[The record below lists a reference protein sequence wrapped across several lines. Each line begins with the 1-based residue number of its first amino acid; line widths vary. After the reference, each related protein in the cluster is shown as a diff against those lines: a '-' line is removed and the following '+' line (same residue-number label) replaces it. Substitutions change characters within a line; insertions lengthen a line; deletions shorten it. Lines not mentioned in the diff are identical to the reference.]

1 MENETSTTTSATTT
15 TSSTP
20 SRTQAPQLSLYSS
33 TTERQAVQ
41 VIQQAIHRPPSMAA
55 QYLQQ
60 MYAAQQQH
68 LMLRT
73 AALQQQHHLSSSQLQ
88 SLAAVQQATL
98 SGKRQASSPTASV
111 TQQSSVSQTS
121 INLSTSPAVQLISRS
136 QTSSTA
142 GSGGGSSL
150 GQQSMLLG
158 NSSPTLTT
166 SQAQMYL
173 RAQMLILTPSATVA
187 AVQPDIPVVSSPSSS
202 QTTATQVQNLTL
214 RPHQPSTLT
223 SPQSVPLK
231 ATSQGQPLAVAH
243 PKMSVCPLKPSQQPE
258 PLLEG
263 NKKGENPITEPKPT
277 TLTRLPGDHQLIA
290 PASYPLLKHQ
300 PLPIHAAQPQKG
312 PNHQLI
318 IQQQPPLPHQVQP
331 IALQVSRQETPP
343 PSLAIQTQVP
353 PPTTISVQSQHC
365 TPITATALPLTS
377 SPGQSQPVQQ
387 QTVVVSP
394 PPTQSPTSQSPTIV
408 IQPQAL
414 IQSQPH
420 ALISAPMQLGPA
432 QLPILSTAQVIQ
444 PHLSPVTSPIAHIGP
459 LPYPTLISPSI
470 NFPPQPTHQQQPPPP
485 QASLGL
491 MSSPPPPLPQLSH
504 TPPAQLQPL
513 PLQSVQALAVQSEI
527 LTPGQMLVSEEE
539 LPAAEALVQ
548 MPYQGLPPPQTVA
561 VNLQPT
567 HQQQPPPPQ
576 ASLGLMSSPPPPL
589 PQLSHTPPAQLQPL
603 PLQSV
608 QALAVQ
614 SEILTPGQMLVS
626 EEELPAAEAL
636 VQMPYQGLPPPQTV
650 AVNLQVQHATPMEAP
665 VVYQVEGMCE
675 EEMREDREECL
686 PGNRT
691 PTPPALSPPAGHVG
705 DCEESSTHQDIST
718 GLPGLVNTS
727 GNTSVI
733 RSSSDPSYIT
743 SSPPPPLPHP
753 PPPPPPPP
761 PLPPTLLPAVVK
773 SPCKPVPAVLPENKL
788 PQAIVKPHIL
798 THLIEGFVIQEGLE
812 PFPVSRSSLLTE
824 KKEKQCE
831 QQVME
836 PNREEPQSMMETE
849 QPEHSTDSDMDDI
862 IAEGVMEETVTELL
876 KCEFCGKMGYAHK
889 FLRSKRFCSKSCA
902 KRFNVSCTK
911 RVSLLK
917 ADKGVRWTRK
927 PDGRRGRRPRGAE
940 GGSREHLL
948 RQLPATYPA
957 TGGMQP
963 ARSQSPQEDTVPVA
977 MTTRL
982 RRQSEQGRERDLRV
996 RHPSGSNES
1005 LPSVQSDPTQW
1016 TVNEVWAF
1024 IYALPGCQDIAAEFR
1039 AQEIDGQALL
1049 LLKEDHLMSAMNI
1062 KLGPALKIC
1071 ARINTLKEP

>member
-1 MENETSTTTSATTT
+1 MENETSTPTSATTT

-68 LMLRT
+68 LMLQT
-73 AALQQQHHLSSSQLQ
+73 AALQQQQHLS

-98 SGKRQASSPTASV
+98 SGGRQASSPTASV

-121 INLSTSPAVQLISRS
+121 INLSSSPAVQLISRS
-136 QTSSTA
+136 QTSSMA
-142 GSGGGSSL
+142 GSGGGGGAL
-150 GQQSMLLG
+150 GQQSILLG

-173 RAQMLILTPSATVA
+173 RAQMLILTPTATVA

-202 QTTATQVQNLTL
+202 HTPATQVQNLTL
-214 RPHQPSTLT
+214 RPHQPSTLA

-263 NKKGENPITEPKPT
+263 NKKGEDPITEPKPT
-277 TLTRLPGDHQLIA
+277 TLTHLPGAHQLIA
-290 PASYPLLKHQ
+290 PAPYPLIKHQ

-312 PNHQLI
+312 STHQLI
-318 IQQQPPLPHQVQP
+318 IQQQPPPPHRQVQP

-353 PPTTISVQSQHC
+353 PPTTVSIQSQHC
-365 TPITATALPLTS
+365 TPITATPLPLTS
-377 SPGQSQPVQQ
+377 SPGQSPPVQQ
-387 QTVVVSP
+387 QTVMVSP
-394 PPTQSPTSQSPTIV
+394 PPTQSPTSQSSTIV

-420 ALISAPMQLGPA
+420 ALVSAPLQLGPA
-432 QLPILSTAQVIQ
+432 QSPILSTAQVIQ
-444 PHLSPVTSPIAHIGP
+444 PHLPPVTSPIAHIGP

-470 NFPPQPTHQQQPPPP
+470 NFPPQPPHQQQPPAP
-485 QASLGL
+485 QASLGH
-491 MSSPPPPLPQLSH
+491 MSSPPSPPPQLSH
-504 TPPAQLQPL
+504 TPPAPLQPL

-561 VNLQPT
+561 VNLQ
-567 HQQQPPPPQ
+567 
-576 ASLGLMSSPPPPL
+576 
-589 PQLSHTPPAQLQPL
+589 
-603 PLQSV
+603 
-608 QALAVQ
+608 
-614 SEILTPGQMLVS
+614 
-626 EEELPAAEAL
+626 
-636 VQMPYQGLPPPQTV
+636 
-650 AVNLQVQHATPMEAP
+650 QV
-665 VVYQVEGMCE
+665 YRVEGMCE

-686 PGNRT
+686 SGNRT
-691 PTPPALSPPAGHVG
+691 PTPPALSPPEGQVR
-705 DCEESSTHQDIST
+705 DCEESSTQQDIST
-718 GLPGLVNTS
+718 GLPGLPCVNTS

-733 RSSSDPSYIT
+733 RSSSDPYIN
-743 SSPPPPLPHP
+743 SSPPPPLSPAP

-761 PLPPTLLPAVVK
+761 PSPLPPTLLPAVVR
-773 SPCKPVPAVLPENKL
+773 SPSKPVPAGLPENKP

-824 KKEKQCE
+824 KKQCE
-831 QQVME
+831 QQMME
-836 PNREEPQSMMETE
+836 PNSEEPQSMMETE
-849 QPEHSTDSDMDDI
+849 HPEHSTDSDMDDI
-862 IAEGVMEETVTELL
+862 IAEGVMEETVAELL

-917 ADKGVRWTRK
+917 ADKGGRWTRK
-927 PDGRRGRRPRGAE
+927 TDGRRGRRPRGAE
-940 GGSREHLL
+940 GASREHFL

-963 ARSQSPQEDTVPVA
+963 ACSQSPQEDTVPVA

-982 RRQSEQGRERDLRV
+982 RRQSEQGRELDLRV
-996 RHPSGSNES
+996 RHPSDNNES
-1005 LPSVQSDPTQW
+1005 LPSVQSDPRLW
-1016 TVNEVWAF
+1016 TVSEVWAF

>member
-1 MENETSTTTSATTT
+1 MLGSRYTIAFTQRKKQKQEMENETSTTTSATTT

-561 VNLQPT
+561 VNLQ
-567 HQQQPPPPQ
+567 
-576 ASLGLMSSPPPPL
+576 
-589 PQLSHTPPAQLQPL
+589 
-603 PLQSV
+603 
-608 QALAVQ
+608 
-614 SEILTPGQMLVS
+614 
-626 EEELPAAEAL
+626 
-636 VQMPYQGLPPPQTV
+636 
-650 AVNLQVQHATPMEAP
+650 VQHPTPMEAP

>member
-1 MENETSTTTSATTT
+1 MENETSTPTSATTT

-33 TTERQAVQ
+33 TTTERQAVQ

-68 LMLRT
+68 LMLQT
-73 AALQQQHHLSSSQLQ
+73 AALQQQQHLSSF
-88 SLAAVQQATL
+88 AAVQQATL
-98 SGKRQASSPTASV
+98 SGGRQSSSPTASV

-121 INLSTSPAVQLISRS
+121 INLSSSPVAQLISRS
-136 QTSSTA
+136 QTSSAA
-142 GSGGGSSL
+142 GSGGGGAL

-173 RAQMLILTPSATVA
+173 RAQMLILTPTATVA
-187 AVQPDIPVVSSPSSS
+187 AVQPDIPVVSATSSS
-202 QTTATQVQNLTL
+202 HTPATQVQNLTL
-214 RPHQPSTLT
+214 RPHQPSALA

-243 PKMSVCPLKPSQQPE
+243 PKMSVCPLKPNQQPE

-263 NKKGENPITEPKPT
+263 NKKGEDPITEPKPT
-277 TLTRLPGDHQLIA
+277 THTRQPGAHQLIA
-290 PASYPLLKHQ
+290 PAPYPLIKHQ
-300 PLPIHAAQPQKG
+300 HIHAAQPQKG
-312 PNHQLI
+312 PTHQLI
-318 IQQQPPLPHQVQP
+318 IQQQPPPPQRQVQP
-331 IALQVSRQETPP
+331 IALQVSRQETSPL
-343 PSLAIQTQVP
+343 SLAIQTQVP
-353 PPTTISVQSQHC
+353 PPTTVSIESQHC

-377 SPGQSQPVQQ
+377 SPGQLQAVQQ

-394 PPTQSPTSQSPTIV
+394 PPTQSPTSQSPTTV

-420 ALISAPMQLGPA
+420 ALVSTPLQLGPA
-432 QLPILSTAQVIQ
+432 QSPILSTAQVIQ
-444 PHLSPVTSPIAHIGP
+444 PHLPPVTSPIAHIGP
-459 LPYPTLISPSI
+459 LPYTTLISPSI
-470 NFPPQPTHQQQPPPP
+470 NFPPQPPHQQQPPAP
-485 QASLGL
+485 QASLGPV
-491 MSSPPPPLPQLSH
+491 SSPPSPPPQLSH
-504 TPPAQLQPL
+504 SPPAQLQPL
-513 PLQSVQALAVQSEI
+513 PLQSVQASEI
-527 LTPGQMLVSEEE
+527 LPPGQMLVSEEE
-539 LPAAEALVQ
+539 LPAVDALVQ

-561 VNLQPT
+561 
-567 HQQQPPPPQ
+567 
-576 ASLGLMSSPPPPL
+576 
-589 PQLSHTPPAQLQPL
+589 
-603 PLQSV
+603 
-608 QALAVQ
+608 
-614 SEILTPGQMLVS
+614 I
-626 EEELPAAEAL
+626 
-636 VQMPYQGLPPPQTV
+636 
-650 AVNLQVQHATPMEAP
+650 NLQVQHPTPMEVP
-665 VVYQVEGMCE
+665 VQVYQVEGMCE

-691 PTPPALSPPAGHVG
+691 PTPPALSPPAGQVR
-705 DCEESSTHQDIST
+705 DCEESSTQQDMST
-718 GLPGLVNTS
+718 GLPGLPCVNTS

-733 RSSSDPSYIT
+733 RSSSDPSYIN
-743 SSPPPPLPHP
+743 SSPPPPLSPPH

-761 PLPPTLLPAVVK
+761 PLPPTLLPAVVR
-773 SPCKPVPAVLPENKL
+773 SPSKPVPAGLPENKP

-824 KKEKQCE
+824 KKGQQCE

-836 PNREEPQSMMETE
+836 PNSEEPQSMMETE
-849 QPEHSTDSDMDDI
+849 EPEHSTDSDMDDI
-862 IAEGVMEETVTELL
+862 IADGVMEETVTELL

-927 PDGRRGRRPRGAE
+927 PGGRRGRRPRGAQ
-940 GGSREHLL
+940 GGSREHFL

-957 TGGMQP
+957 TGGMQL

-982 RRQSEQGRERDLRV
+982 RRQSEQGRELDLRV
-996 RHPSGSNES
+996 RHSSDNNES

-1016 TVNEVWAF
+1016 TVSDVWAF

>member
-1 MENETSTTTSATTT
+1 MENETSTPTSATTT

-68 LMLRT
+68 LMLQT
-73 AALQQQHHLSSSQLQ
+73 AALQQQQHLS

-98 SGKRQASSPTASV
+98 SGGRQASSPTASV

-121 INLSTSPAVQLISRS
+121 INLSSSPAVQLISRS
-136 QTSSTA
+136 QTSSMA
-142 GSGGGSSL
+142 GSGGGGGAL
-150 GQQSMLLG
+150 GQQSILLG

-173 RAQMLILTPSATVA
+173 RAQMLILTPTATVA

-202 QTTATQVQNLTL
+202 HTPATQVQNLTL
-214 RPHQPSTLT
+214 RPHQPSTLA

-263 NKKGENPITEPKPT
+263 NKKGEDPITEPKPT
-277 TLTRLPGDHQLIA
+277 TLTHLPGAHQLIA
-290 PASYPLLKHQ
+290 PAPYPLIKHQ

-312 PNHQLI
+312 STHQLI
-318 IQQQPPLPHQVQP
+318 IQQQPPPPHRQVQP

-353 PPTTISVQSQHC
+353 PPTTVSIQSQHC
-365 TPITATALPLTS
+365 TPITATPLPLTS
-377 SPGQSQPVQQ
+377 SPGQSPPVQQ
-387 QTVVVSP
+387 QTVMVSP
-394 PPTQSPTSQSPTIV
+394 PPTQSPTSQSSTIV

-420 ALISAPMQLGPA
+420 ALVSAPLQLGPA
-432 QLPILSTAQVIQ
+432 QSPILSTAQVIQ
-444 PHLSPVTSPIAHIGP
+444 PHLPPVTSPIAHIGP

-470 NFPPQPTHQQQPPPP
+470 NFPPQPPHQQQPPAP
-485 QASLGL
+485 QASLGH
-491 MSSPPPPLPQLSH
+491 MSSPPSPPPQLSH
-504 TPPAQLQPL
+504 TPPAPLQPL

-561 VNLQPT
+561 
-567 HQQQPPPPQ
+567 
-576 ASLGLMSSPPPPL
+576 
-589 PQLSHTPPAQLQPL
+589 
-603 PLQSV
+603 
-608 QALAVQ
+608 
-614 SEILTPGQMLVS
+614 I
-626 EEELPAAEAL
+626 
-636 VQMPYQGLPPPQTV
+636 
-650 AVNLQVQHATPMEAP
+650 NLQVQHPTPMEAP
-665 VVYQVEGMCE
+665 VVYRVEGMCE

-686 PGNRT
+686 SGNRT
-691 PTPPALSPPAGHVG
+691 PTPPALSPPEGQVR
-705 DCEESSTHQDIST
+705 DCEESSTQQDIST
-718 GLPGLVNTS
+718 GLPGLPCVNTS

-733 RSSSDPSYIT
+733 RSSSDPYIN
-743 SSPPPPLPHP
+743 SSPPPPLSPAP

-761 PLPPTLLPAVVK
+761 PSPLPPTLLPAVVR
-773 SPCKPVPAVLPENKL
+773 SPSKPVPAGLPENKP

-824 KKEKQCE
+824 KKQCE
-831 QQVME
+831 QQMME
-836 PNREEPQSMMETE
+836 PNSEEPQSMMETE
-849 QPEHSTDSDMDDI
+849 HPEHSTDSDMDDI
-862 IAEGVMEETVTELL
+862 IAEGVMEETVAELL

-917 ADKGVRWTRK
+917 ADKGGRWTRK
-927 PDGRRGRRPRGAE
+927 TDGRRGRRPRGAE
-940 GGSREHLL
+940 GASREHFL

-963 ARSQSPQEDTVPVA
+963 ACSQSPQEDTVPVA

-982 RRQSEQGRERDLRV
+982 RRQSEQGRELDLRV
-996 RHPSGSNES
+996 RHPSDNNES
-1005 LPSVQSDPTQW
+1005 LPSVQSDPRLW
-1016 TVNEVWAF
+1016 TVSEVWAF

>member
-20 SRTQAPQLSLYSS
+20 SQTQAPQLSLYSS

-73 AALQQQHHLSSSQLQ
+73 AALQQQQHHLSSSQLQ

-121 INLSTSPAVQLISRS
+121 INLSTSPVVQLISRS

-142 GSGGGSSL
+142 GSGGGGSL
-150 GQQSMLLG
+150 RQQSMLLG

-258 PLLEG
+258 PLLES

-277 TLTRLPGDHQLIA
+277 TLTRLPGAHQLIA

-312 PNHQLI
+312 PTHQLI

-420 ALISAPMQLGPA
+420 ALVSAPMQLSPA

-470 NFPPQPTHQQQPPPP
+470 SFPPQPTHQQQPPPP

-504 TPPAQLQPL
+504 
-513 PLQSVQALAVQSEI
+513 I
-527 LTPGQMLVSEEE
+527 
-539 LPAAEALVQ
+539 
-548 MPYQGLPPPQTVA
+548 
-561 VNLQPT
+561 
-567 HQQQPPPPQ
+567 
-576 ASLGLMSSPPPPL
+576 
-589 PQLSHTPPAQLQPL
+589 PPAQLQPL

-650 AVNLQVQHATPMEAP
+650 AVNLQVQHPTRMEAP

-733 RSSSDPSYIT
+733 RSSLDPSYIN
-743 SSPPPPLPHP
+743 SSPPPPLPP
-753 PPPPPPPP
+753 PPPPPLPPPPP

-831 QQVME
+831 KQVME